1 MNKTALAALL
11 AAFIATP
18 VEAGDMYA
26 GIKLGKSKHNITGV
40 TNTPTAFGVFGG
52 YIINPG
58 IAVEAEY
65 IDLGNF
71 GGNKVTAADVSA
83 LFFYPGD
90 EPFSLYAKISYA
102 SSTWKVPG
110 QVQYNSSFTPGLG
123 FRYDT
128 SGSTSFRFAWDRYMI
143 GNPDV
148 VNVDV
153 LNLAGI
159 FRF

>member
-18 VEAGDMYA
+18 AEAGDMYA
-26 GIKLGKSKHNITGV
+26 GFKLGKSRHNITGV
-40 TNTPTAFGVFGG
+40 INTPTAFGVFGG
-52 YIINPG
+52 YEINPDFA
-58 IAVEAEY
+58 IEAGY

-71 GGNKVTAADVSA
+71 GSNKATAADISA

-90 EPFSLYAKISYA
+90 QPFSLYAKISYA

-123 FRYDT
+123 FQYNT
-128 SGSTSFRFAWDRYMI
+128 SESTSFRFAWDRYMI

-148 VNVDV
+148 SNVDV
-153 LNLAGI
+153 LNVAGI
-159 FRF
+159 LRF

>member
-1 MNKTALAALL
+1 MNKSALAALL
-11 AAFIATP
+11 AALIAIP

-26 GIKLGKSKHNITGV
+26 GIKLGKSRHNITGV
-40 TNTPTAFGVFGG
+40 INTPSAFGIFGG
-52 YIINPG
+52 YKINPDFA
-58 IAVEAEY
+58 IEAGY

-71 GGNKVTAADVSA
+71 GNNKATAADVSA

-90 EPFSLYAKISYA
+90 EPFSMYAKISYA
-102 SSTWKVPG
+102 SSTWNVPG

-123 FRYDT
+123 FRYDK
-128 SGSTSFRFAWDRYMI
+128 SQSTSYRLAWDRYMI

-148 VNVDV
+148 SNIDV
-153 LNLAGI
+153 FNIAGI

>member
-1 MNKTALAALL
+1 MNKTALVALL

-18 VEAGDMYA
+18 VEAGDKYA

-40 TNTPTAFGVFGG
+40 INTPTAFGVFGG
-52 YIINPG
+52 YRINPDFA
-58 IAVEAEY
+58 IEAEY

-71 GGNKVTAADVSA
+71 GNKKAAAADVSA

-90 EPFSLYAKISYA
+90 EPFALYAKISYA

-110 QVQYNSSFTPGLG
+110 QAQHNSSFTHGLG
-123 FRYDT
+123 FRYIT
-128 SGSTSFRFAWDRYMI
+128 SPSTSIRFAWDRYMI

-148 VNVDV
+148 LNVDV
-153 LNLAGI
+153 LNIAGI